1 MKGRAFLDTNV
12 VVYLYSEK
20 EPGKRRSA
28 HAILD
33 NYNCLISIQCLKE
46 ASNVWYKKFGWT
58 GDFIKKHLDNLELV
72 FDEILPLS
80 KATIY
85 AAIDI
90 KEEYH
95 YSFYDCIMLASA
107 LMGKCEII
115 FSEDMSDGQLIRNSL
130 RISDPFKGEVTK

>member
-12 VVYLYSEK
+12 VVYLYSDK

-33 NYNCLISIQCLKE
+33 KYNCLISIQCLKE

-58 GDFIKKHLDNLELV
+58 GDFIKKHLANLELV
-72 FDEILPLS
+72 FDEILPINKS
-80 KATIY
+80 TIY

-90 KEEYH
+90 KDEYH
-95 YSFYDCIMLASA
+95 YSLYDCIMLASA
-107 LMGKCEII
+107 LESKFEII
-115 FSEDMSDGQLIRNSL
+115 FSEDMRDGQIIRNSL
-130 RISDPFKGEVTK
+130 KISNPFTGEVAT